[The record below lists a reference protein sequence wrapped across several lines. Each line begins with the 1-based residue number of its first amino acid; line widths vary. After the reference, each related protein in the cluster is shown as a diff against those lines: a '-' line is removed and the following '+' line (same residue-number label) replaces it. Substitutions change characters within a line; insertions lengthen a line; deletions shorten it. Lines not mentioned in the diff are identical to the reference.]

1 MLVELVNQS
10 YITRSTGSTLRI
22 PFHAALEWRATR
34 MEMGLSSFSYY
45 IRGFPCNFFFPFSY
59 LYIHLYLVRVV

>member
-1 MLVELVNQS
+1 
-10 YITRSTGSTLRI
+10 
-22 PFHAALEWRATR
+22 